1 MCTLMLLVVVDVLC
15 QATWH
20 ADRCQA
26 DLNRPACGR
35 GQLSLPACILAI
47 CANKLLTI
55 SNCKQLTAFS
65 YLIVHAMCYARHT
78 NYLLLYYICGNFTI
92 FRRVAR
98 VLLCPRPPLL
108 CCAMRRSVSLAS
120 NALGSL
126 PLLCAH
132 VLRCSSWFLLL
143 PTSAA
148 ALYTAVHSACIAPA
162 CQSPVSS
169 AGTGGVCSM
178 QSVYAMK
185 ESAPDAEGA
194 CHDREYT

>member
-35 GQLSLPACILAI
+35 GQVSLPACIFAI

-55 SNCKQLTAFS
+55 SNWKQLTAFS

-98 VLLCPRPPLL
+98 VLLCPRPLSFAAQCVELSPLL
-108 CCAMRRSVSLAS
+108 AMRW
-120 NALGSL
+120 ALSHS
-126 PLLCAH
+126 CAPM
-132 VLRCSSWFLLL
+132 CCG
-143 PTSAA
+143 AA
-148 ALYTAVHSACIAPA
+148 ADSCFCRPWLQPYIQPCTALV
-162 CQSPVSS
+162 
-169 AGTGGVCSM
+169 
-178 QSVYAMK
+178 
-185 ESAPDAEGA
+185 
-194 CHDREYT
+194 